1 MLIQG
6 ASSQS
11 ALLSPGLSSLE
22 LDSSTSMSLPSP
34 TSCSLDGT
42 GSLSPPPSGDISSI
56 PSLQVRVGVIK
67 RRVSK
72 QFDFG
77 PEHSLFVFHGVLE
90 NSKFFLV
97 KLTKSCW
104 KSSIFISL
112 VEMHVYK
119 FVSFKSKQW
128 SIDISKCWLC
138 LKPIIPYGIWK

>member
-1 MLIQG
+1 MQG

-42 GSLSPPPSGDISSI
+42 GSLSPPPSGDIASI

-77 PEHSLFVFHGVLE
+77 PELSLCLFFHGLL
-90 NSKFFLV
+90 KDYILFLI
-97 KLTKSCW
+97 KPTKSCW
-104 KSSIFISL
+104 KHAIFTSF
-112 VEMHVYK
+112 VEMLYYK
-119 FVSFKSKQW
+119 SVGFKSKKL
-128 SIDISKCWLC
+128 SSDISKRWLC
-138 LKPIIPYGIWK
+138 LNHIIPYGIWK